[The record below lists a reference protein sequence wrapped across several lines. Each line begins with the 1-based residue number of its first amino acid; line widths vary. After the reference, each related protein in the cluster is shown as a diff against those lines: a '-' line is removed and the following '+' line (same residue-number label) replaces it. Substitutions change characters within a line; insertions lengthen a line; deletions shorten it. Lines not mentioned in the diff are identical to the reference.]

1 MSLIAIVAVYFVT
14 WWLVLFAVMPWGMRT
29 QDEAGETVLGTP
41 RSAPVKPRLLAKA
54 IATTIVAA
62 VVVGALW
69 LAVDV
74 YGLSIWSIA
83 DWIDLRQ

>member
-1 MSLIAIVAVYFVT
+1 MSSIAIVAVFFVT

-29 QDEAGETVLGTP
+29 QDEEGDVVLGTP
-41 RSAPVKPRLLAKA
+41 RSAPVKPRLLRKV
-54 IATTIVAA
+54 IGTTIVAT

-69 LAVDV
+69 IAVDV
-74 YGLSIWSIA
+74 YGLSVWSVA